1 MDSVPFAGFLKPADV
16 FQSCQGAHFR
26 ASRIVIARF
35 LSFPSGQSEKSSR
48 VTLTRAKARVDRWVV
63 SQEQTS
69 AWAPR
74 LVPPPGRGV
83 CARRLGEAHPRGHS
97 TSPAHESSPRV
108 RPASDSKKALP
119 PLEGSVECSRSL
131 PADLG
136 VASPFRTWPGC
147 LGEEKWLEWMPLRH
161 ASCSWF
167 FRCHCHPFSSHLIHT
182 AGRKRYLT
190 DMPKKQDHSG
200 GAGNMV

>member
-1 MDSVPFAGFLKPADV
+1 LLSLV
-16 FQSCQGAHFR
+16 SS
-26 ASRIVIARF
+26 ASRPANLRNHPASPSLGPRPGWTGGWCRRSRPQRGRQDWFLLRAAEFAR
-35 LSFPSGQSEKSSR
+35 GGW
-48 VTLTRAKARVDRWVV
+48 AR
-63 SQEQTS
+63 
-69 AWAPR
+69 PF
-74 LVPPPGRGV
+74 
-83 CARRLGEAHPRGHS
+83 
-97 TSPAHESSPRV
+97 HESSPRV

-167 FRCHCHPFSSHLIHT
+167 FRCHCHPFSSHLFHT

-200 GAGNMV
+200 GAENMV